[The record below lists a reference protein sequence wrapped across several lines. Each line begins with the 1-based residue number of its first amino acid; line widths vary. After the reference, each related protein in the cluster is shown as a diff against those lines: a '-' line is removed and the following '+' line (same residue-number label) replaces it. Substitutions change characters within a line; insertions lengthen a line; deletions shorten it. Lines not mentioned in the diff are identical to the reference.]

1 LDGHNR
7 YIMKYEIQTHK
18 KYIVESADVA
28 STLEAIK
35 TNGEQLIRIL
45 EVEEKEE

>member
-1 LDGHNR
+1 
-7 YIMKYEIQTHK
+7 MTYEIQTHK
-18 KYIVESADVA
+18 KYVVESADVA

-45 EVEEKEE
+45 EVEWEEYKE